1 MDATTQSVEL
11 LTPEQEAAGWAVL
24 DALEAAKASGDV
36 MAQIAATG
44 ALFDWQLSAGLL
56 TREELRAMAAPHL
69 QDTIAVL
76 DKLPAG
82 WQHLNRIRD
91 DAMELLNGDD
101 YAERAGA
108 ALFIIVMD
116 AVQAPRLAAARALRD
131 REGKLQWQSA
141 LEGVQRS
148 AARSAEVIWLHA
160 FQPEDVGNHEYPA
173 VQDFRE
179 SWRYMRSAHRRAGE
193 LLKKMG
199 AKPAEIPWF
208 LAWTRGA
215 EVSE

>member
-1 MDATTQSVEL
+1 MMAAGLQ
-11 LTPEQEAAGWAVL
+11 LTPEQEAAGRAAL
-24 DALEAAKASGDV
+24 DAMQAAQERRDPMAKVKA
-36 MAQIAATG
+36 AR
-44 ALFDWQLSAGLL
+44 ALLDWQMDAGLL

-69 QDTIAVL
+69 RDTIAMV

-82 WQHLNRIRD
+82 WPHLTRIRD
-91 DAMELLNGDD
+91 DAMELLSGND

-108 ALFIIVMD
+108 ALFILTVD
-116 AVQAPRLAAARALRD
+116 SVQAPRLAAARALRD
-131 REGKLQWQSA
+131 RDGKMQWRSA

-160 FQPEDVGNHEYPA
+160 FQPDDVGGHSYPS
-173 VQDFRE
+173 VEDFRE
-179 SWRYMRSAHRRAGE
+179 SWRHIRRAHRRAGE

-199 AKPAEIPWF
+199 TKPAEEPWF

-215 EVSE
+215 EVGE